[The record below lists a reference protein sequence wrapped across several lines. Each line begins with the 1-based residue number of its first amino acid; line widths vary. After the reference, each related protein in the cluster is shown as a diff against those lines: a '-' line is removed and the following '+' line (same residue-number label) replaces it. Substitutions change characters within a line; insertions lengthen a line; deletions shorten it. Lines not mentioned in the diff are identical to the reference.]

1 MANRYNILLLICLF
15 TPLPVPADNFF
26 IDLIENTETTDEDLQ
41 KALKQINEYTVTK
54 PEELISL
61 APFHLPRKQK
71 ETLKQPFCLTCHLS
85 KPHRK
90 NQRKRSFLN
99 RHIRDIS
106 CETCHLQARDIN
118 LEYRWLAYDYP
129 NTGEMIDSSIS
140 IHMQADKTKT
150 SILPRPGVRI
160 APFYR
165 GKPALLLHD
174 DPYSVDIR
182 QQWENA
188 SSEEQARLKVKLH
201 ASIIHNGHDCK
212 KCHSENQ
219 NMLDL
224 KLLGANEKQIH
235 SIIGNKI
242 AQFFT
247 RYKNDTDSLQLSDLL
262 R

>member
-1 MANRYNILLLICLF
+1 MINRCIILPLICLF
-15 TPLPVPADNFF
+15 ICLPVSAENLF

-41 KALKQINEYTVTK
+41 KALKQINESTIIK
-54 PEELISL
+54 PKENISL
-61 APFHLPRKQK
+61 APFHLPTELKK
-71 ETLKQPFCLTCHLS
+71 TLKQPFCLTCHLS

-99 RHIRDIS
+99 MHIRYIS

-140 IHMQADKTKT
+140 IHMQGDETKT

-165 GKPALLLHD
+165 GKPALLLDD
-174 DPYSVDIR
+174 DPYSIEIR
-182 QQWENA
+182 QQWKNA
-188 SSEEQARLKVKLH
+188 STEDKARLKSELH
-201 ASIIHNGHDCK
+201 APVIHNGNDCEN
-212 KCHSENQ
+212 CHSENK

-224 KLLGANEKQIH
+224 KQLGANEKQIH
-235 SIIGNKI
+235 SINSNRL

-247 RYKNDTDSLQLSDLL
+247 RYKSDTDSLQLSDLL